1 MTRNEINA
9 YLAANMTPADLEE
22 VEYKKECVRETM
34 DEETATWGSTD
45 MTEIDT
51 LEAFIRMV
59 ELAEHTASPRHRDP
73 GDRRDAAADLKRYNV
88 LLAAVGFYEPRTD
101 EYCREAVRNGINV
114 RMRDFPRINGIRHEC
129 VTSWEGFLESTK

>member
-1 MTRNEINA
+1 MYGHDTKRNQRVPGRQHD
-9 YLAANMTPADLEE
+9 PADLEE

-114 RMRDFPRINGIRHEC
+114 LGGCGM
-129 VTSWEGFLESTK
+129 S